1 MRTELEVEHGGVPL
15 FSGVI
20 LYAEE
25 GDEYAFEVALRPIP
39 ADNQRI
45 IYAPK
50 HLPLRITIAS
60 EVGVIDECKDV
71 LVKHKERY
79 VCRHALKVK
88 HSWFVSSPIISVGF
102 VYDGSDPVLVEE
114 YFFRRL
120 VGELWRRAKTRKYV
134 TLAPASTIIRLIDR
148 KAIKGGEKREKR

>member
-1 MRTELEVEHGGVPL
+1 MKTELEVEHEGVPL
-15 FSGVI
+15 FGGVI

-25 GDEYAFEVALRPIP
+25 GDEYAFEITLRPIP

-45 IYAPK
+45 IHAPK
-50 HLPLRITIAS
+50 HLPLKVKIAS
-60 EVGVIDECKDV
+60 EVGVIDECRDV
-71 LVKHKERY
+71 LVKDRERY
-79 VCRHALKVK
+79 VCKHRLKVK

-114 YFFRRL
+114 YFFKKL
-120 VGELWRRAKTRKYV
+120 IGNLWRRARARRYV
-134 TLAPASTIIRLIDR
+134 SLAPASIIIRLIDR